1 MQSKSHNN
9 VCYYDVKTVVQCART
24 LHHADAHAD
33 AESLAVMYR
42 LLLFDCRLYVAAQ
55 RPGRL
60 HAVA

>member
-1 MQSKSHNN
+1 MLVDIVS
-9 VCYYDVKTVVQCART
+9 VTVVQCART
-24 LHHADAHAD
+24 LHHADVHAD

-42 LLLFDCRLYVAAQ
+42 LLSFDRRLYVAAQ